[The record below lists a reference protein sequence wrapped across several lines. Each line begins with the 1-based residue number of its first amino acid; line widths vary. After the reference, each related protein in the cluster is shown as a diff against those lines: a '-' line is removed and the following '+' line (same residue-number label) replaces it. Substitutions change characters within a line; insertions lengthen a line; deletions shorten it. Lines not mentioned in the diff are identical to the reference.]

1 MSDTM
6 PFFPDG
12 ATKPIFG
19 IRFDS
24 VSLEA
29 LAETIGDGP
38 VPGQKTRSIVTANV
52 DHIVLLRE
60 NAALR
65 EAYRNSWRRTID
77 GTPVWL
83 YARLRQERVPDR
95 VTGADLFPQVL
106 SRLAPSRH
114 RLFFVVATNEI
125 AQRMQA
131 WLQNAGF
138 AAGQVGFDVPPFGF
152 EKDVGYG
159 KDLSARIRANGT
171 THLFFGVGCPRSEI
185 WIDHHRDALG
195 DVYALAVGAA
205 IGFFAGTQ
213 RRAPKLFRRCGMEW
227 SWRLFTE
234 PRRLG
239 PRYIVRSWA
248 FLGAIRSD
256 MNSAK
261 VES

>member
-1 MSDTM
+1 MSDTK
-6 PFFPDG
+6 PFFPNG

-19 IRFDS
+19 IRFNN

-29 LAETIGDGP
+29 LAETIGEGP
-38 VPGQKTRSIVTANV
+38 VPGQKTRSIVTANL

-77 GTPVWL
+77 GMPVWL
-83 YARLRQERVPDR
+83 YARLRQQRVPNR
-95 VTGADLFPQVL
+95 ITGADLFPQVL

-114 RLFFVVATNEI
+114 RLFFVVATTQI

-138 AAGQVGFDVPPFGF
+138 AAGQFGFDVPPLGF
-152 EKDVGYG
+152 EKDVDYG
-159 KDLSARIRANGT
+159 KNLAAQIRANGT

-185 WIDHHRDALG
+185 WIDRHREALG
-195 DVYALAVGAA
+195 DVYAISVGAA

-213 RRAPKLFRRCGMEW
+213 RRAPKIFRRCGMEW
-227 SWRLFTE
+227 SWRLLSE

-248 FLGAIRSD
+248 FLDAIRSD
-256 MNSAK
+256 NNSAK